1 MKSNNPFFN
10 HDIFWL
16 SHSSIS
22 TWISSP
28 SKFIAQKLFKLDDFG
43 SASMHRGTASEYALH
58 KKYEEGIF
66 DIQHAENKFNELCN
80 FGGIDFGDATRH
92 KENIQLK
99 EYGNILNK
107 NFNYKNLETY
117 QEKIEIQFDE
127 LPIPIIGYIDFV
139 FDDVVVDLK
148 TTARMPSKA
157 SASNK
162 RQLSIYA
169 MHYKDKKSEVFY
181 ASPKEHK
188 IFEITK
194 QDIEIY
200 QKQVKYIA
208 MSIMKFLSIS
218 SDKEELASMVLPDAD
233 DWKWSEEMINEVK
246 DKVQAWKGIL

>member
-28 SKFIAQKLFKLDDFG
+28 SKFIAQKLFRIDDYG

-80 FGGIDFGDATRH
+80 FGGIDFGDATRY

-117 QEKIEIQFDE
+117 QEKIEIQLDE

-157 SASNK
+157 TESNK
-162 RQLSIYA
+162 RQMAIYK

-181 ASPKEHK
+181 ATPKDFK
-188 IFEITK
+188 VFK
-194 QDIEIY
+194 LDNLEIY
-200 QKQVKYIA
+200 QEQIKQIA
-208 MSIMKFLSIS
+208 LGIMKFLSIS
-218 SDKEELASMVLPDAD
+218 DDKEELASMVLPDAD

-246 DKVQAWKGIL
+246 DKVQAWRNV